1 MPLPGIQQTA
11 ASVVGTTKKQRR
23 QQLLGAFVPVADAA
37 CCTKSKTRDLL
48 VILTEHMNTLAI
60 QDVTPTTTRATL
72 SVPAD
77 PVAVAV
83 PTTATLSVPAVAVP
97 LAVHPPPPATVSVP
111 AIAAAGAGTM
121 DDDDDSNDPRDNVS
135 LAAFGR
141 TNLAVGG
148 RTNLAVGNPATAK
161 GQKQRRLQPS
171 VAPTSKAY
179 KTLGTQNARIRN
191 NAAKEAQHKAQ
202 GKTKEGKNA
211 Y

>member
-1 MPLPGIQQTA
+1 LPLPGIQQTA

-83 PTTATLSVPAVAVP
+83 PTTATVSVPAVAVP

>member
-1 MPLPGIQQTA
+1 
-11 ASVVGTTKKQRR
+11 
-23 QQLLGAFVPVADAA
+23 
-37 CCTKSKTRDLL
+37 
-48 VILTEHMNTLAI
+48 MNTLAI

-77 PVAVAV
+77 PVAVAVPTTATFSVPAVAVAVAVAV